1 MKTITIIFLVLL
13 AGCTNQNAQ
22 KNNSGF
28 KLNDSVKQI
37 IVPDTIKTISGFYLG
52 MTEKEIRDYVKSN
65 PNKFYRDKK
74 YLLAMLLT
82 KINNMPYMIDF
93 NMYKG
98 KLNEISMWG
107 VKGWNEIDDNK
118 LKEHYKKIYTLIK
131 ESNDYKRISDEYL
144 KQYQVEWPFSYGSK
158 PIRMA
163 EFKFGEGLFDEN
175 ITLYLDRDQDNY
187 FYFLMIAY
195 KSESIK
201 DYESTLS
208 KTLYFD
214 EL

>member
-1 MKTITIIFLVLL
+1 MKPITIIFLVLF

-22 KNNSGF
+22 KNNTVS
-28 KLNDSVKQI
+28 KLKVPVKQI
-37 IVPDTIKTISGFYLG
+37 IVPDTIKTLAGFYIG
-52 MTEKEIRDYVKSN
+52 MTEKEIRDYVKSKH
-65 PNKFYRDKK
+65 NKFYRDNK

-82 KINNMPYMIDF
+82 KIDNIPYMIDF

-98 KLNEISMWG
+98 KLNEITMWG
-107 VKGWNEIDDNK
+107 VKGWNGIDDNK
-118 LKEHYKKIYTLIK
+118 LKEHYKKIYSLLK
-131 ESNDYKRISDEYL
+131 ESNDYKRINDEYL
-144 KQYQVEWPFSYGSK
+144 NQFKVEWPFSYDGK

-195 KSESIK
+195 KGEDIK